1 MISMASSHCC
11 VVARPFSFLI
21 FFFGEETPLEAKREV
36 SLSEMHGNGSST
48 Y

>member
-21 FFFGEETPLEAKREV
+21 FFFCEETSLEVRREV
-36 SLSEMHGNGSST
+36 SLSEVHGSGSST